1 MKKYRISERMLD
13 GQFIYT
19 LEAGARWKTL
29 VARDRMPMDVY
40 KQCDQI

>member
-1 MKKYRISERMLD
+1 MWNNEEILPN
-13 GQFIYT
+13 GQFVYT